1 MTKKKV
7 CIIGLGYVG
16 LPMAIALAN
25 VKKNNKFLYDVYG
38 YDKNKKKIKNLSLGI
53 ENKQLPFDSL
63 DKTLEQKFAYS
74 SFKNK
79 INILE
84 NLRSLTQIDIII
96 LSVSFDFINNRNAF
110 KNIKSLIQ
118 LISKFLKKGSLLLIE
133 TTLPPGTFEKILI
146 PEINKIFL
154 KRKISVKH
162 MAIGYSYDRLM
173 PGKN

>member
-38 YDKNKKKIKNLSLGI
+38 HDKNKKKIKNLSLGI

-118 LISKFLKKGSLLLIE
+118 LISK
-133 TTLPPGTFEKILI
+133 
-146 PEINKIFL
+146 
-154 KRKISVKH
+154 
-162 MAIGYSYDRLM
+162 
-173 PGKN
+173 